1 MKFVY
6 PEFLWALFS
15 LAIPIII
22 HLFNFRKYKILYFSS
37 LKFIQRLEQ
46 QTRSTQ
52 RLKHLLVLAL
62 RLLALTALII
72 AFAQP
77 YKVVENSQTKG
88 GSPVLAI
95 YIDNSFSMTAK
106 GAEGELIS
114 EACETARGIITKAAA
129 DVRVL
134 LNTNTMG
141 GLEQRL
147 ITKAEALEMIDKI
160 KPIALNRSIDNVL
173 DWQRSF
179 LDREEESGEK
189 LGSRQYLILSDF
201 QKSTSQFKNIKK
213 DEAGYYYP
221 IQFTPQEQG
230 NLFIDSVWFST
241 PIHRAGQNSEL
252 TVRIVNSGKESITN
266 AELSFKS
273 GAIRRDVFVDLPAGK
288 PVETVIN
295 FTEKQTGYQS
305 ATLTVNDKQLFWD
318 DDFHF
323 SWYTDSETK
332 ILLING
338 EDASSAVSQVYAL
351 ERFYQVS
358 AINQNEFTSNQ
369 LNGVDLVFI
378 NGMNELPSSLTA
390 DLNSFAETGG
400 TLALFPG
407 AKCAVGSWNSLLSDI
422 QLPAITGKFS
432 TGVKID
438 RLEYDD
444 AFFYG
449 MFEKKKED
457 LNLPAIKQAY
467 RTSKPANAQVYELI
481 HMQNGAPLLMRS
493 GGSVNAFLFASA
505 LTDAFGSFTDD
516 ALFPAIVLRI
526 AEMSQRKAPN
536 ALTIGKESVFPLYKK
551 NEGERPIHLKNGKID
566 FIPMTRVQGQITY
579 ISLSGN
585 QALENLTAGTYS
597 IVDEKPEGMLSLN
610 YDRTESITECLNDDD
625 IIDGLEGSGLRN
637 VSYTEVNQGNTLAKI
652 DIEKPKEY
660 WKLFILLGLL
670 FLLGEMLVL
679 KFWK

>member
-52 RLKHLLVLAL
+52 RLKHLLVFAL

-77 YKVVENSQTKG
+77 YKVVEKSQSKG

-114 EACETARGIITKAAA
+114 EACETARGIISKAAA

-160 KPIALNRSIDNVL
+160 KPIALNRTIDNVI

-201 QKSTSQFKNIKK
+201 QKSTSPFKNIKT
-213 DEAGYYYP
+213 DEVGYYYP

-252 TVRIVNSGKESITN
+252 TVRIINSGKESITN
-266 AELSFKS
+266 AELSFQS

-288 PVETVIN
+288 PIETVIN

-318 DDFHF
+318 DDYYF

-338 EDASSAVSQVYAL
+338 EDASPAVSQVYAL
-351 ERFYQVS
+351 ERFYTVS
-358 AINQNEFTSNQ
+358 SINQNEYTANQ
-369 LNGVDLVFI
+369 LNGVDLVFL
-378 NGMNELPSSLTA
+378 NGMNELPSSLAA
-390 DLNSFAETGG
+390 DLKSFTETGG

-407 AKCAVGSWNSLLSDI
+407 AKCVLGSWNSLLSDI
-422 QLPAITGKFS
+422 QMPAITGRFS

-449 MFEKKKED
+449 MFEKKKDD

-467 RTSKPANAQVYELI
+467 RTSKPSNGQVYELI
-481 HMQNGAPLLMRS
+481 HLQNGAPLLMRS

-551 NEGERPIHLKNGKID
+551 NEGESPIHLKNGKID

-610 YDRTESITECLNDDD
+610 YDRTESITECLNEDQ
-625 IIDGLEGSGLRN
+625 IIDGLEGSGLTN

-660 WKLFILLGLL
+660 WKLFILFGLI

>member
-52 RLKHLLVLAL
+52 RLKHLLILAL
-62 RLLALTALII
+62 RLLALAALII

-77 YKVVENSQTKG
+77 YKVVENSQSKG

-114 EACETARGIITKAAA
+114 EACETARGIVMKAAA

-141 GLEQRL
+141 GVEQRL

-201 QKSTSQFKNIKK
+201 QKSTGKFKNIKK
-213 DEAGYYYP
+213 DEVGFYYP
-221 IQFTPQEQG
+221 IQFIPQEQG
-230 NLFIDSVWFST
+230 NLFIDSIWFST
-241 PIHRAGQNSEL
+241 PIHRVGQNSEL
-252 TVRIVNSGKESITN
+252 TVRMINSGKESLTN
-266 AELSFKS
+266 AELSLKS
-273 GAIRRDVFVDLPAGK
+273 GSIRRDVFIDLPAGK
-288 PVETVIN
+288 QVETVIN

-305 ATLTVNDKQLFWD
+305 ATLTINDTQLFWD
-318 DDFHF
+318 DDFFF
-323 SWYTDSETK
+323 SWYTDHETK
-332 ILLING
+332 ILVING
-338 EDASSAVSQVYAL
+338 EDASSSVAQVYAL
-351 ERFYQVS
+351 ERFYS
-358 AINQNEFTSNQ
+358 ETSINQNEYTANQ
-369 LNGVDLVFI
+369 LKGIDLVFLNGV
-378 NGMNELPSSLTA
+378 NEVPSSLAA
-390 DLNSFAETGG
+390 DLKSFAETGG

-407 AKCAVGSWNSLLSDI
+407 AKCVMASWNSFLSDI
-422 QLPAITGKFS
+422 QMPAISGKFT

-444 AFFYG
+444 VFFYG
-449 MFEKKKED
+449 MFEKKKDD

-467 RTSKPANAQVYELI
+467 RTSKPASAQVYELI
-481 HMQNGAPLLMRS
+481 HLQNGSPLLLRS
-493 GGSVNAFLFASA
+493 GGSMNAFLFASA
-505 LTDAFGSFTDD
+505 LTDDFGSFTDD

-551 NEGERPIHLKNGKID
+551 NEGESPIHLKNSKID

-610 YDRTESITECLNDDD
+610 YDRVESNTACLCENE
-625 IIDGLEGSGLRN
+625 IIEGLETCGLEN
-637 VSYTEVNQGNTLAKI
+637 VTYTEVNEGNTMAKI
-652 DIEKPKEY
+652 DIEKPREY
-660 WKLFILLGLL
+660 WKLFILLGLI
-670 FLLGEMLVL
+670 FLIGEMLVL

>member
-37 LKFIQRLEQ
+37 LRFIQRLEQ

-52 RLKHLLVLAL
+52 RLKHLLILAL
-62 RLLALTALII
+62 RLLALACLII

-77 YKVVENSQTKG
+77 YKVVENKNTQG

-95 YIDNSFSMTAK
+95 YIDNSYSMTAK

-114 EACETARGIITKAAA
+114 EACETARGIVLKAAA
-129 DVRVL
+129 DVRIL
-134 LNTNTMG
+134 LNTNTMDG
-141 GLEQRL
+141 IEQRL
-147 ITKAEALEMIDKI
+147 ITKAEAIEMIDKI
-160 KPIALNRSIDNVL
+160 KPVALNRSIDNVL
-173 DWQRSF
+173 QWQRSF
-179 LDREEESGEK
+179 LDREEEAGEK
-189 LGSRQYLILSDF
+189 LGSRQYLLLSDF
-201 QKSTSQFKNIKK
+201 QKSTSQLKQIQK
-213 DEAGYYYP
+213 DQAGYYYP
-221 IQFTPQEQG
+221 IQFTPQEKG
-230 NLFIDSVWFST
+230 NLYIDSVWFST
-241 PIHRAGQNSEL
+241 PIHRVGQNSEL
-252 TVRIVNSGKESITN
+252 TVRIVNAGKENITN

-273 GAIRRDVFVDLPAGK
+273 GSIRRDVFVDLPAGK
-288 PVETVIN
+288 QVETVLN

-318 DDFHF
+318 DDYYF

-338 EDASSAVSQVYAL
+338 EDASPAVAQVYAL
-351 ERFYQVS
+351 ERFYSVTS
-358 AINQNEFTSNQ
+358 INQNEYTANR
-369 LNGVDLVFI
+369 LAGIDLVYI
-378 NGMNELPSSLTA
+378 NGLNEIPSAFAA
-390 DLNSFAETGG
+390 DLKSFTETGG

-407 AKCAVGSWNSLLSDI
+407 AKCAMGSWNTLLSDI
-422 QLPAITGKFS
+422 QMPSFTGKFN

-449 MFEKKKED
+449 LFEKKKED
-457 LNLPAIKQAY
+457 LNLPSIKQAY
-467 RTSKPANAQVYELI
+467 RTSKSGNDQVYELI
-481 HMQNGAPLLMRS
+481 YLQNGAPLFMRS
-493 GGSVNAFLFASA
+493 GGSINAFLFTSA

-516 ALFPAIVLRI
+516 ALFPTLVLRI

-536 ALTIGKESVFPLYKK
+536 ALTIGKASVFPLYKK
-551 NEGERPIHLKNGKID
+551 NEGESPIHLKNGKID
-566 FIPMTRVQGQITY
+566 FIPMTRTQGQITY

-585 QALENLTAGTYS
+585 QAIENLTAGSYS
-597 IVDEKPEGMLSLN
+597 IFDEKPEGMLSLN
-610 YDRTESITECLNDDD
+610 YDRIESNIDCLSEKE
-625 IIDGLEGSGLRN
+625 IIEGLEACGKEN
-637 VSYTEVNQGNTLAKI
+637 ITYTEVNQGNTMAKI
-652 DIEKPKEY
+652 DIEKPREY

-670 FLLGEMLVL
+670 FLIGEMLVL

>member
-22 HLFNFRKYKILYFSS
+22 HLFNFRRYKILYFSS

-52 RLKHLLVLAL
+52 RLKHLLLLAL
-62 RLLALTALII
+62 RLLALAALII

-77 YKVVENSQTKG
+77 YKVVENSHSKG

-114 EACETARGIITKAAA
+114 EACETARGILVKAAA

-147 ITKAEALEMIDKI
+147 VTKAEALEMIDKI

-189 LGSRQYLILSDF
+189 LGSRQYLLLSDF

-213 DEAGYYYP
+213 DEAGFYYP
-221 IQFTPQEQG
+221 IQFTPQEKG

-252 TVRIVNSGKESITN
+252 TVRLVNSGKESMTN
-266 AELSFKS
+266 AEISFTS
-273 GAIRRDVFVDLPAGK
+273 GSIRRDVFVDLPAGK
-288 PVETVIN
+288 QVETVIN

-318 DDFHF
+318 DDYYF

-338 EDASSAVSQVYAL
+338 EDAAPAVSQVYAL
-351 ERFYQVS
+351 ERFYSVS
-358 AINQNEFTSNQ
+358 SINQNEYTANQ
-369 LNGVDLVFI
+369 LKGVDLIFI
-378 NGMNELPSSLTA
+378 NGMNELPSSLAA
-390 DLNSFAETGG
+390 DLSSFTETGG

-407 AKCAVGSWNSLLSDI
+407 AKCEFGSWNSLLSDI
-422 QLPAITGKFS
+422 QMPAITGKFS

-444 AFFYG
+444 AFYYG
-449 MFEKKKED
+449 MFEKQKED

-467 RTSKPANAQVYELI
+467 RTSKSGNDNVYELI
-481 HMQNGAPLLMRS
+481 HLQNGAPLLMRS
-493 GGSVNAFLFASA
+493 GGSINAFLFTSA
-505 LTDAFGSFTDD
+505 LTDDFGSFTDD

-551 NEGERPIHLKNGKID
+551 NEGESPIHLKGGKID
-566 FIPMTRVQGQITY
+566 FIPMTRTQGQITY

-585 QALENLTAGTYS
+585 EALESLTAGTYT

-610 YDRTESITECLNDDD
+610 YNRIESITDYLDDNE
-625 IIDGLEGSGLRN
+625 IIDGLEGCGLEN

-660 WKLFILLGLL
+660 WKLFILLGLI
-670 FLLGEMLVL
+670 FLIGEMLVL

>member
-551 NEGERPIHLKNGKID
+551 NEGERPIHLKNVKID

-585 QALENLTAGTYS
+585 QALENLTAGTYT

>member
-77 YKVVENSQTKG
+77 YKVVENSQSKG

-134 LNTNTMG
+134 LNTNTMD

-160 KPIALNRSIDNVL
+160 KPIALNRTIDNVI

-201 QKSTSQFKNIKK
+201 QKSTSPFRNIKK

-252 TVRIVNSGKESITN
+252 TVRIVNSGKETITN

-273 GAIRRDVFVDLPAGK
+273 GSIRRDVFVDLPAGK
-288 PVETVIN
+288 TVETVIN

-318 DDFHF
+318 DDFYF

-338 EDASSAVSQVYAL
+338 EDASSAVAQVYAL
-351 ERFYQVS
+351 ERFYAVS
-358 AINQNEFTSNQ
+358 SINQNEYTANQ

-378 NGMNELPSSLTA
+378 NGMNELPSSLSA
-390 DLNSFAETGG
+390 DLKSFTETGG

-407 AKCAVGSWNSLLSDI
+407 AKCAMGSWNSLLSDI
-422 QLPAITGKFS
+422 QMPAITGRFS

-467 RTSKPANAQVYELI
+467 RTSKPGNAQVYELI

-505 LTDAFGSFTDD
+505 LTDEFGSFTDD

-585 QALENLTAGTYS
+585 QALENLIAGTYS

-610 YDRTESITECLNDDD
+610 YDRTESITECLDEDE
-625 IIDGLEGSGLRN
+625 IIDGLEGSGLSN

-660 WKLFILLGLL
+660 WKLFILFGLI

>member
-62 RLLALTALII
+62 RLLALAALII

-77 YKVVENSQTKG
+77 YKVVENSQSKG

-95 YIDNSFSMTAK
+95 YIDNSYSMTAK

-160 KPIALNRSIDNVL
+160 KPIALNRSIDNVI

-201 QKSTSQFKNIKK
+201 QKSTSPFKNIKK
-213 DEAGYYYP
+213 DEAGFYYP

-318 DDFHF
+318 DDYYF

-351 ERFYQVS
+351 ERFYAVS
-358 AINQNEFTSNQ
+358 SINQNEYTANQ

-378 NGMNELPSSLTA
+378 NGMNELPSSLAA
-390 DLNSFAETGG
+390 DLKSFAETGG

-407 AKCAVGSWNSLLSDI
+407 AKCAMGSWNSLLSDI
-422 QLPAITGKFS
+422 QMPAMTGKFS

-438 RLEYDD
+438 CLEYDD

-449 MFEKKKED
+449 MFEKKKDD

-467 RTSKPANAQVYELI
+467 RTSKPGNAQVYELI

-551 NEGERPIHLKNGKID
+551 NEGESPIHLKNGKID

-585 QALENLTAGTYS
+585 QALENLMAGTYS

-610 YDRTESITECLNDDD
+610 YDRTESVMECLDEDE
-625 IIDGLEGSGLRN
+625 IIDGLEGSGLSN

-660 WKLFILLGLL
+660 WKLFILFGLL